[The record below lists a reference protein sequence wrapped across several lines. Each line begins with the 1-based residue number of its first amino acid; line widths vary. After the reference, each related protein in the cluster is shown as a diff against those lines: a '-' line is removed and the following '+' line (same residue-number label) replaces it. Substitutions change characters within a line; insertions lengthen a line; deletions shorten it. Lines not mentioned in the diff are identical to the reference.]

1 MVMTSTTTP
10 KSRKV
15 QFRNVVSEIQWNHSP
30 IALRYEQTSE
40 EPDLGGSRK
49 VGKSPFAGF
58 GT

>member
-1 MVMTSTTTP
+1 M
-10 KSRKV
+10 
-15 QFRNVVSEIQWNHSP
+15 SEIQWNHSP

-40 EPDLGGSRK
+40 QPDLGGSRK